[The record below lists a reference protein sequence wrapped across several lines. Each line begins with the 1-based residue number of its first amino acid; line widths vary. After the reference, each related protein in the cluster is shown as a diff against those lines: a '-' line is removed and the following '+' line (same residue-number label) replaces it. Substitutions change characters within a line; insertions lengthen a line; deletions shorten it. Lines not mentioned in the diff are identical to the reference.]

1 LIFWR
6 ITDQTNH
13 GSGIIEMD
21 YFRQTV

>member
-13 GSGIIEMD
+13 GSGMIEMD